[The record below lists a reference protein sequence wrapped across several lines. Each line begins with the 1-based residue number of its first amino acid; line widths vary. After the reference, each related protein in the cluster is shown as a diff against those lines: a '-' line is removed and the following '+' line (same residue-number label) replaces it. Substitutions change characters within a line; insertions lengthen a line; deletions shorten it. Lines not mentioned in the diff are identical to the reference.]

1 MRGVWCILILLCVP
15 GTLPA
20 AEPKAAAE
28 KAVSVGEIARWVR
41 DLDSDLFDTRERAQK
56 QLIRAGEGALTAVAE
71 AARNGS
77 LETSTRGI
85 NILLAWT
92 ETDDNKLVIDSLEH
106 LAAMENHPK
115 QAKAAK
121 ELLTDVREYMALEE
135 FEKLGGVYQVDIRAR
150 NIIPIQRV
158 QNLQVIIGVEWKGSV
173 DDLKLVESM
182 PHVTTVSFHSPP
194 LGDEALAILE
204 RLPHVRSVELYGTKR
219 MTRAA
224 ISALKQ
230 KLPGVN
236 FDERRRAF
244 LGVQSAF
251 GDHAEVGHVVKGSAA
266 DVAGIKAGDTIT
278 KFEGQEIKDFR
289 ELTALIAEHEPGD
302 TVTLTIL
309 RQPPNGLPELV
320 DVKVTFAQW
329 GKNGA
334 GELDNINEL
343 DRPLPG
349 KVFER
354 AKVQLDRR

>member
-1 MRGVWCILILLCVP
+1 M
-15 GTLPA
+15 
-20 AEPKAAAE
+20 
-28 KAVSVGEIARWVR
+28 
-41 DLDSDLFDTRERAQK
+41 
-56 QLIRAGEGALTAVAE
+56 ALTAVAE

-150 NIIPIQRV
+150 NIIPVRRV

-204 RLPHVRSVELYGTKR
+204 RS
-219 MTRAA
+219 
-224 ISALKQ
+224 
-230 KLPGVN
+230 
-236 FDERRRAF
+236 
-244 LGVQSAF
+244 
-251 GDHAEVGHVVKGSAA
+251 
-266 DVAGIKAGDTIT
+266 
-278 KFEGQEIKDFR
+278 
-289 ELTALIAEHEPGD
+289 LT
-302 TVTLTIL
+302 
-309 RQPPNGLPELV
+309 
-320 DVKVTFAQW
+320 
-329 GKNGA
+329 
-334 GELDNINEL
+334 
-343 DRPLPG
+343 
-349 KVFER
+349 
-354 AKVQLDRR
+354 